1 MMTQRDVRGI
11 LSSIPYYSLN
21 PYVNKCPSCG
31 SVMVIDGEWV
41 REDSRHRVKLIER
54 SLTCPPNCKVK
65 IRQYI
70 YLQ

>member
-1 MMTQRDVRGI
+1 MIPQRDVRGL
-11 LSSIPYYSLN
+11 LSSVPYYSLN

-31 SVMVIDGEWV
+31 SVMVVDGEWV

-54 SLTCPPNCKVK
+54 SLTCPNCKVR

>member
-1 MMTQRDVRGI
+1 MMPQKGIRSI

-31 SVMVIDGEWV
+31 SVMMIDGEWI
-41 REDSRHRVKLIER
+41 REDSRHRAKLIER
-54 SLTCPPNCKVK
+54 SLTCPNCKVR

>member
-1 MMTQRDVRGI
+1 M
-11 LSSIPYYSLN
+11 LSSVPYYSLN

-31 SVMVIDGEWV
+31 FIMIVDGEWA
-41 REDSRHRVKLIER
+41 REDNRHRVKLIER
-54 SLTCPPNCKVK
+54 SLTCPNCKVK